1 MSDVTNV
8 TAQTEELDIN
18 LDQPLRFTSISDTL
32 YMNSVELCEKI
43 SSIMKSVFVDF
54 EGCRMI
60 PVPNSPIGQLQL
72 QFYFNHREADV
83 PAGMYKA
90 VTKDGK
96 NEASNQTLAAIRRH
110 DRLLNEGDRYF
121 LTDDGKS
128 GLKKFF
134 FDGATVFEK
143 DGSVKW
149 NRVCAEVSDSA
160 NQFMPTQ
167 LPQQLTQV
175 SFIDPVKFVTMLY
188 GASDEDGEGWV
199 YNISVKRSM
208 PNAMG
213 YGNNS
218 ANFVLGIDRISVA
231 QTKKL
236 AAQYGLV
243 FTNGLGIVR

>member
-1 MSDVTNV
+1 MSDVSNV
-8 TAQTEELDIN
+8 TAQTELNIDVA
-18 LDQPLRFTSISDTL
+18 QPLKFKSILDTV
-32 YMNSVELCEKI
+32 YINSVELCEQI
-43 SSIMKSVFVDF
+43 SAAMKSVYVDF
-54 EGCRMI
+54 EGCRMV
-60 PVPNSPIGQLQL
+60 PVPNTNQLQL
-72 QFYFNHREADV
+72 QFFFNHREYDV
-83 PAGMYKA
+83 PEGMYKA

-96 NEASNQTLAAIRRH
+96 NEANNQTLAAIRRH

-188 GASDEDGEGWV
+188 GAADEDGEGWV
-199 YNISVKRSM
+199 YNLSVKRSM
-208 PNAMG
+208 PSMA
-213 YGNNS
+213 YGSNS
-218 ANFVLGIDRISVA
+218 SNYVLAIERISVA